1 MSDAP
6 IPGPAGNSQPA
17 AASSD
22 AALHSGIAGWLSHQ
36 MDALQHDA
44 AWVYHEVVAVE
55 ADVTAWTEANPAIA
69 PLVQQ
74 ALSLAEDFV
83 LRCAQS
89 AGVPAP
95 ALALVGVDVL
105 AALKQ
110 MAAADSTVKSGSAM
124 RQGVAASA
132 PNPGAG

>member
-36 MDALQHDA
+36 MDALQHGA

-55 ADVTAWTEANPAIA
+55 ADATAWTEANPAIA

-95 ALALVGVDVL
+95 ALALKVVRSESGLTSQAQDNLETLRMTL
-105 AALKQ
+105 AAYES
-110 MAAADSTVKSGSAM
+110 AAAGAEVKL
-124 RQGVAASA
+124 
-132 PNPGAG
+132 